1 MMNWREERNL
11 VRKTDFPSKYIEHSN
26 FLVRDGLLKNPNI
39 TPKIL
44 EELSQ
49 DESVQIRE
57 KLAKSFVSRAI
68 NDKNWRVRYTAIN
81 DNPEVPIE
89 LLEKLL
95 KDDDFRVR
103 TKAKQLLEIRNE
115 YEYRNYYNSTVT
127 IKLVIPGSCNAN
139 CSFCY
144 NKHNNKMKIGTD
156 ELKKQWLDNFLI
168 SLEQIVLKINKRQS
182 ISLDITGNEPTLD
195 TDFFIKVMHKLR
207 GFSLKNEI
215 SRITC
220 TTNGIGLKKVA
231 PFMKGVVNYVN
242 ISVHDYDQERRNK
255 IFGTHFPTDKFYED
269 VVQLL
274 LDNGIHATAVAV
286 INEEISN
293 FSSWRDSFI
302 KWANKIGFVGLRFRD
317 NFIFNN
323 NKFLDYMNDSIN
335 DERFYVIQNENAPD
349 STWCQ
354 LATKD
359 GFLIYFL
366 KGVVDTYLTSPGIE
380 FVVHDDGKAYADF
393 NKSVPFE
400 KYKFPVGYIFDK
412 KE

>member
-11 VRKTDFPSKYIEHSN
+11 VRKTDNPSKYIEHSN

-68 NDKNWRVRYTAIN
+68 NDKNWRVRYNAIN

-115 YEYRNYYNSTVT
+115 YEYRNYYNSTIT

-168 SLEQIVLKINKRQS
+168 SLEQIVLKINKRQL

-286 INEEISN
+286 IN
-293 FSSWRDSFI
+293 
-302 KWANKIGFVGLRFRD
+302 
-317 NFIFNN
+317 
-323 NKFLDYMNDSIN
+323 
-335 DERFYVIQNENAPD
+335 
-349 STWCQ
+349 
-354 LATKD
+354 
-359 GFLIYFL
+359 
-366 KGVVDTYLTSPGIE
+366 
-380 FVVHDDGKAYADF
+380 
-393 NKSVPFE
+393 
-400 KYKFPVGYIFDK
+400 
-412 KE
+412 